1 MIYTLTKELQ
11 QSYNNNNKTIKI
23 DILFNDSFNYF
34 YFNMFL
40 NGELIKGDTKI
51 VNEFKNNYIQFVSNK
66 ADYANYE
73 NVDNFS
79 LEFLNE

>member
-1 MIYTLTKELQ
+1 MIYNLTKELQ

-23 DILFNDSFNYF
+23 DILYNDSFDYF
-34 YFNMFL
+34 YFNIFL

-51 VNEFKNNYIQFVSNK
+51 VNEFKNDYIQFVSNK

>member
-11 QSYNNNNKTIKI
+11 QSHNNNNKTIKI
-23 DILFNDSFNYF
+23 DILYNDSFDYF

>member
-1 MIYTLTKELQ
+1 MIYNLTKELQ

-23 DILFNDSFNYF
+23 DILYNDSFDYF
-34 YFNMFL
+34 YFNIFL

-51 VNEFKNNYIQFVSNK
+51 VNEFKNDYIQFVSNK
-66 ADYANYE
+66 TDYANYE

>member
-1 MIYTLTKELQ
+1 MIYSLTKELQ

-23 DILFNDSFNYF
+23 DILYNDSFDYF
-34 YFNMFL
+34 YFNIFL

>member
-23 DILFNDSFNYF
+23 DILYNDSFDYF

>member
-1 MIYTLTKELQ
+1 MIYNLTKELQ

-23 DILFNDSFNYF
+23 DILYNDSFDYF

>member
-1 MIYTLTKELQ
+1 MIYNLTKELQ

-23 DILFNDSFNYF
+23 DILYNDSFDYF
-34 YFNMFL
+34 YFNIFL